1 MQKQKYVANTIAH
14 VNLLVCCSDLLKGP
28 FLLPV
33 SLLRLCWGERKG
45 TRDCRSEVVLV
56 LFSGLD

>member
-1 MQKQKYVANTIAH
+1 MSALGGSLKII
-14 VNLLVCCSDLLKGP
+14 VCCSDLLKGP
-28 FLLPV
+28 FLLAV